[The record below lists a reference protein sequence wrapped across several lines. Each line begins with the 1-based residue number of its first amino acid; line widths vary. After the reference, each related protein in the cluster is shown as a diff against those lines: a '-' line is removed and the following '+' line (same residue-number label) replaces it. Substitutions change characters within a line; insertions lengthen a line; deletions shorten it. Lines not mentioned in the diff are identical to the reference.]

1 MLTLQD
7 LEIQVIIYDEFV
19 VTFRI
24 WTRPTKMSSR
34 ISSNLFTAERGGG
47 GGGPYMGYM
56 SNVPRDRVDRF

>member
-34 ISSNLFTAERGGG
+34 ISSNLFTAERGDGG
-47 GGGPYMGYM
+47 G
-56 SNVPRDRVDRF
+56 DLIWAI